1 MDFSCRVRFPHD
13 PEFSD
18 MSQVRLKVWPTVN
31 GIILGREFLLS
42 SGNLLIGG
50 TGNGNW
56 TFGSVAFL
64 LRVAGLGV
72 ILVGTSGL
80 SSARFVLSLSTLG
93 SDHLL
98 QKAPQPEAMTV
109 SWHGTD
115 RPGGDPVGIL

>member
-1 MDFSCRVRFPHD
+1 MDFSCRVRFLHD

-18 MSQVRLKVWPTVN
+18 MSQVRLNVWSTVN
-31 GIILGREFLLS
+31 GIILGREFLFS

-50 TGNGNW
+50 TGNEKR

-64 LRVAGLGV
+64 LKVAGLGV

-80 SSARFVLSLSTLG
+80 SSARFVFSLSTLE

-98 QKAPQPEAMTV
+98 QKAPQPEAMTAP
-109 SWHGTD
+109 WHGTD
-115 RPGGDPVGIL
+115 RPGADPGGIP